1 MKFIAVGG
9 NVNYISTSQKSYSC
23 LHICC
28 VCEELKDPHMLEC
41 IELLLQN
48 GADINMITKEE
59 GSSGAGGG
67 FKAAGEGGG
76 GVGGEGHGVGE
87 EGKSMLDLA
96 VEGGKDELIAF
107 LLAKLEGSV

>member
-1 MKFIAVGG
+1 MRPALGCDRSESEKFIRAKYIEKKFVETGEHMDLDLNLWNGDLISCMKFIAMGG
-9 NVNYISTSQKSYSC
+9 NVNYINTSHKSYSC

-59 GSSGAGGG
+59 GSSAGW
-67 FKAAGEGGG
+67 
-76 GVGGEGHGVGE
+76 
-87 EGKSMLDLA
+87 L
-96 VEGGKDELIAF
+96 
-107 LLAKLEGSV
+107 GSWG